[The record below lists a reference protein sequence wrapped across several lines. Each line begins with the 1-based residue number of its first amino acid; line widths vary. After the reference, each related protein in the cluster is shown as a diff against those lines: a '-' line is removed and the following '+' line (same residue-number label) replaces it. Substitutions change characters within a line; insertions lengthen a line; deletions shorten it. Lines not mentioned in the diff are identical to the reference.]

1 MYLHTLDFVVLAIYF
16 VGSLLIGIYFAR
28 KQTSLEVYFLGG
40 RQIPWFLAGI
50 SVVATLLSSLS
61 YLSVPG
67 EVIKNGI
74 GWFTSL
80 FAFILIVP
88 VLIWWVIP
96 FLARFPVTTIYEYLG
111 KRYGVQTRTVTAT
124 AFVFSRF
131 IWTGLILYTV
141 AFGVSK
147 MTGWGVPSIIL
158 IVGVVTTFYTTAGGF
173 KAVIWS
179 DFIQF
184 SVLLMGVLVIPIYIG
199 LKTGIGFFG
208 WWEAFSELGHAEVAT
223 FSFDPTVRTT
233 VIGSILMFF
242 IWNVFVN
249 GTDQMAAQRYLSTN
263 SAQAGKKS
271 VITFA
276 IGNVLVMLL
285 LIICGIAL
293 FFFYFQQSN
302 LPLEQYKLMAPAQAD
317 QMLPE
322 FIAKELP
329 AGLSG
334 LLLAALLA
342 AGMSSMSSTI
352 NSVATVALAD
362 LSEGIESLKRLG
374 SSLFRAVLAAILA
387 GIGGIAT
394 ALGINQFMQS
404 GEWNLL
410 ELMLRGNHL
419 FVAPMGVLF
428 IVGIF
433 FPHVGGRAALLGFF
447 SGVVTSIS
455 VSFSREIFSLQNG
468 ISFMWIMPASLVVSL
483 VVSYISGFFFSAPSK
498 SQISVLSRDK
508 AESLR
513 ED

>member
-1 MYLHTLDFVVLAIYF
+1 
-16 VGSLLIGIYFAR
+16 
-28 KQTSLEVYFLGG
+28 
-40 RQIPWFLAGI
+40 
-50 SVVATLLSSLS
+50 
-61 YLSVPG
+61 LSVPG

-271 VITFA
+271 V
-276 IGNVLVMLL
+276 
-285 LIICGIAL
+285 
-293 FFFYFQQSN
+293 
-302 LPLEQYKLMAPAQAD
+302 
-317 QMLPE
+317 
-322 FIAKELP
+322 
-329 AGLSG
+329 
-334 LLLAALLA
+334 
-342 AGMSSMSSTI
+342 
-352 NSVATVALAD
+352 
-362 LSEGIESLKRLG
+362 
-374 SSLFRAVLAAILA
+374 
-387 GIGGIAT
+387 
-394 ALGINQFMQS
+394 
-404 GEWNLL
+404 
-410 ELMLRGNHL
+410 
-419 FVAPMGVLF
+419 
-428 IVGIF
+428 
-433 FPHVGGRAALLGFF
+433 
-447 SGVVTSIS
+447 
-455 VSFSREIFSLQNG
+455 
-468 ISFMWIMPASLVVSL
+468 
-483 VVSYISGFFFSAPSK
+483 
-498 SQISVLSRDK
+498 
-508 AESLR
+508 
-513 ED
+513 